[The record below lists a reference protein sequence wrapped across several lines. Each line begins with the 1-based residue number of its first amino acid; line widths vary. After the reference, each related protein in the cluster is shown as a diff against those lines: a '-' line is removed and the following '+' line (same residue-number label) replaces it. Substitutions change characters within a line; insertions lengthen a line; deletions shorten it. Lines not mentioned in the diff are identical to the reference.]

1 MTDEKRRM
9 SERSLENLKLGAES
23 RRQGKVRH
31 NFTILPETVQWLKC
45 SGNASEAIDNLV
57 LAALDQKLFSINT
70 HDRKDKEQTLSNDT
84 HDRIEELHT
93 VSNDV
98 YEQKIQELNQSLE
111 ETYLE
116 LLSARSRLEK
126 LREKEQLL
134 IDELNHCG
142 RDRAKI
148 VDLLKPAL
156 KLPANNATPI
166 KAQIRAVLALL
177 SESEVPVFRNT
188 PT

>member
-1 MTDEKRRM
+1 MTDEKRKM

-57 LAALDQKLFSINT
+57 FAALDKKLFSTNT
-70 HDRKDKEQTLSNDT
+70 HDRIDKEQTLSNNT
-84 HDRIEELHT
+84 HERIEEPNT
-93 VSNDV
+93 VSNNAYNQRV
-98 YEQKIQELNQSLE
+98 LELNLSLE

-116 LLSARSRLEK
+116 LSTVRSCLEES
-126 LREKEQLL
+126 REREQLL
-134 IDELNHCG
+134 TYQLNYCQQ
-142 RDRAKI
+142 DRAKI
-148 VDLLKPAL
+148 IDLLKPAL
-156 KLPANNATPI
+156 KFPGNNAAPI

-177 SESEVPVFRNT
+177 DDAQKSEA
-188 PT
+188 